1 MLQDIVLG
9 IVQGLTEFLPI
20 SSSGH
25 LVVVPAVLGW
35 DQPSLTF
42 DLVLHFGTLLAVMA
56 VYRRDLWQL
65 TLALVNRGADPVRAR
80 RLLLLLLIGTVPAGV
95 AGLAFGDFFEGTFDA
110 PIATCVQLVAT
121 ALLLLGAEWF
131 ANRPRHRHREID
143 APASGAIGV
152 AQAVAI
158 LPGVSRSGATIAA
171 ALGLGVERGEAARYS
186 FLLSIPAIAGAVLT
200 KVPDVT
206 SGSFEISASVVAGF
220 VAATVSGYLAIEG
233 FLKFLRTHSLRS
245 FAYYLLVFAPTA
257 AIVIEA
263 RGG

>member
-25 LVVVPAVLGW
+25 LVVVPALFGW

-42 DLVLHFGTLLAVMA
+42 DLVLHLGTLLAVMA
-56 VYRRDLWQL
+56 VYRRDLWE
-65 TLALVNRGADPVRAR
+65 LALGVVNRGADPVKAR
-80 RLLLLLLIGTVPAGV
+80 RLLLLLVIGTVPAGV
-95 AGLAFGDFFEGTFDA
+95 AGLAFGDYFESSFDA

-121 ALLLLGAEWF
+121 ALILLAAEWF
-131 ANRPRHRHREID
+131 ANRPSPAARSID
-143 APASGAIGV
+143 VPTSGAIGV

-158 LPGVSRSGATIAA
+158 LPGISRSGATIAA
-171 ALGLGVERGEAARYS
+171 ALGLGIDRADAARYS
-186 FLLSIPAIAGAVLT
+186 FLLSIPAIAGAVAT
-200 KVPDVT
+200 QIPDVT
-206 SGSFEISASVVAGF
+206 NGSFEITSSVVAGF

-245 FAYYLLVFAPTA
+245 FAYYLLVFAPA
-257 AIVIEA
+257 AAVVIELRA
-263 RGG
+263 